1 MQRRLSKEESRR
13 RYAEGRKLW
22 NEFDPI
28 GVAVPDEH
36 EDEYDGYVGPSLRL
50 CEAGKGL
57 DDLGKYAE
65 FVVYDRMGMS
75 PSNEMGEA
83 IKKFS
88 IRFCDWYRTNWSD
101 TVV

>member
-1 MQRRLSKEESRR
+1 MQRRLSKEESRQ

-36 EDEYDGYVGPSLRL
+36 EDEYDGYVGPALRL
-50 CEAGKGL
+50 CEANKGP
-57 DDLGKYAE
+57 DEVKKYAE
-65 FVVYDRMGMS
+65 FVVYDRMGMRRTA
-75 PSNEMGEA
+75 NMDDA
-83 IKKFS
+83 IKRFS
-88 IRFCDWYRTNWSD
+88 ARFCDWYRTKWLD